1 MADFMQEMLRLN
13 HQRNKLYMNDDIII
27 IERFSKKRYE
37 TYKAK
42 GIPFHVVCSLGRLC
56 EVKAFDCGDNHDQVF
71 VESTFEYLGK
81 NRTSGH
87 YANQK
92 NGCTQYR
99 NKDGK
104 LFILRGPWFK
114 NNDLVVLTKDG
125 IAGRKIFFWQG
136 IRPGSN
142 MFLANWGVYSPYDD
156 LYDSDFS
163 HCTLGCDLRDTNSNG
178 HTRNYH
184 FRLAT
189 DKDIADYR
197 NALRDHR
204 ITWEDNGRFYHYPH
218 VGDHYY
224 EIFFNHGVA
233 DFRECVLESED
244 TRPEIS
250 RLIMECDLTVHLEL
264 REKRVRERVDKIN
277 IALGL

>member
-1 MADFMQEMLRLN
+1 
-13 HQRNKLYMNDDIII
+13 MNDDIII

-42 GIPFHVVCSLGRLC
+42 GIPFHVVNGKGRLC
-56 EVKAFDCGDNHDQVF
+56 EVKAFDCGEKKDQAF
-71 VESTFEYLGK
+71 VEATFEWYGE
-81 NRTSGH
+81 NRINSY

-99 NKDGK
+99 EQDGK
-104 LFILRGPWFK
+104 LFILRGPWF
-114 NNDLVVLTKDG
+114 NHNDLVVQTRDG
-125 IAGRKIFFWQG
+125 ITGREIFFWHG
-136 IRPGSN
+136 IRAKDN
-142 MFLANWGVYSPYDD
+142 MFLANWGAYSPYDD
-156 LYDSDFS
+156 LHDSDFS
-163 HCTLGCDLRDTNSNG
+163 QCTLGCKLEKTHPSGEVRD
-178 HTRNYH
+178 YH

-204 ITWEDNGRFYHYPH
+204 ITWEDDGRFYHYPH

-233 DFRECVLESED
+233 DFRECVLESEE

-264 REKRVRERVDKIN
+264 REKRVRQRVDEIN
-277 IALGL
+277 KALGLKK

>member
-71 VESTFEYLGK
+71 VESTYEYLGK

-136 IRPGSN
+136 IRPKDN
-142 MFLANWGVYSPYDD
+142 MFLANWGAYSPYDD
-156 LYDSDFS
+156 LHDSDFS
-163 HCTLGCDLRDTNSNG
+163 QCTLGCDLRNTHPSG
-178 HTRNYH
+178 RTYNYH

-250 RLIMECDLTVHLEL
+250 RLIMECDLTVHLKL